1 MVYIDK
7 RPIAVVWP
15 FEVVFTGGICP
26 GFWRPIVGHR
36 TFDLP
41 TYRIDMSP
49 FIPVLRE
56 GKHRIEFA
64 VLGQPETLHNW
75 YVSGRLHVWYS
86 NITIPCNPLPT
97 GEPYISPKA
106 NITMLGRIASDNKS
120 FSVNSSASR
129 QDKRYSLK
137 YNNQQSYE
145 LLENGLVLVQNITQT
160 TIFDSP
166 LSRGQYRLNLQIKE
180 TDNQDGT
187 ILLDAS
193 ISQTFHRV
201 STNILNGLVE
211 TEHAE
216 VMSTGT
222 LLIAKKANRSH
233 GNTSVIVTYNTPRRE
248 YIRDVKAIGFQI
260 VSDYEMDRSISLIEH
275 GGLQLQIPN
284 SS

>member
-7 RPIAVVWP
+7 RPIGVVWP

-49 FIPVLRE
+49 FIPLLRK

-64 VLGQPETLHNW
+64 VLGQPKTLHNW

-86 NITIPCNPLPT
+86 NITVPRNRFLT
-97 GEPYISPKA
+97 SEPYISPKA
-106 NITMLGRIASDNKS
+106 NITMGGSIASDNTS
-120 FSVNSSASR
+120 FFVNSSASR
-129 QDKRYSLK
+129 QDKRYILE

-145 LLENGLVLVQNITQT
+145 LLKNGVVLIQNITQT

-166 LSRGQYRLNLQIKE
+166 LSCGQYSLSLQITE
-180 TDNQDGT
+180 SDNQDGT
-187 ILLDAS
+187 ILINAS

-201 STNILNGLVE
+201 STNILDGLVE

-216 VMSTGT
+216 VTSTGT
-222 LLIAKKANRSH
+222 LSIAKKANWSQ
-233 GNTSVIVTYNTPRRE
+233 GNTSVIVAYNSPRRE
-248 YIRDVKAIGFQI
+248 YVRDVKAIGFQI
-260 VSDYEMDRSISLIEH
+260 ISDYEMDRSIDLIEH
-275 GGLQLQIPN
+275 RGIQLQTPN
-284 SS
+284 NS